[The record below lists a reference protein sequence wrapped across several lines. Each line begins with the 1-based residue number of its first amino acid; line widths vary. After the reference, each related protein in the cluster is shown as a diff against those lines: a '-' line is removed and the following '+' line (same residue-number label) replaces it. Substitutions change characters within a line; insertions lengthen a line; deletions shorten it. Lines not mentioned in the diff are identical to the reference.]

1 MQETRTESESEWFR
15 SVCFSGGQAIP
26 DGATRALRGVD
37 RQVVLVGASLV
48 IIISFV
54 AVSNARVFGLR
65 EKGEAGWN
73 ADVWRRF
80 FFNLEEVFPAR
91 GHGMGKMRHDGRIT

>member
-48 IIISFV
+48 IIISFG

-73 ADVWRRF
+73 VDVWRRF
-80 FFNLEEVFPAR
+80 FTLKRFFLR
-91 GHGMGKMRHDGRIT
+91 GGTAWGK

>member
-1 MQETRTESESEWFR
+1 MQVTRTESESEWFR

-26 DGATRALRGVD
+26 DGATRALCGVD
-37 RQVVLVGASLV
+37 RQVVRVGASLV
-48 IIISFV
+48 IIISFG

-65 EKGEAGWN
+65 EKGEARWN
-73 ADVWRRF
+73 VDVWRRLLY
-80 FFNLEEVFPAR
+80 LEEVFPAQ